1 MQKYFLVFSF
11 ILSLLGGYLGFRLA
25 EIPHQNNI
33 TEVNIDNTSGKLPA
47 LSFGANPLSFF
58 WPQKEIAAPQSNLPD
73 LTFASEKT
81 VETVVH
87 IQTHFVREEV
97 YYDPFMHFFYGE
109 NAYKIRERHGNSSGS
124 GVVISQDGYIVTNNH
139 VVQDAKEIS
148 VVLDNVKYEG
158 KLIGTD
164 PSTDLA
170 VVKIEAKDLAFSEF
184 GNSDELRLGEWVL
197 AVGNPMNLQS
207 TVTAGIVSAK
217 NRNIDLL
224 TSKYNPEE
232 NVFPIESFIQTDAAV
247 NSGNSGGALVN
258 TRGELVGINT
268 AIASGNGFY
277 TGYSFAIPSN
287 IVKKVAVDLIK
298 YGKVNRVQ
306 LGAGLINNNS
316 EVAKKNELSIDK
328 GIVLTTI
335 SEKSNAAKA
344 DLKTNDI
351 ILELDGKSVSSVAE
365 FQGMLVLYNPGDKVN
380 LKIRRGN
387 TDKTIELKL
396 E

>member
-1 MQKYFLVFSF
+1 MNKFIILFSF
-11 ILSLLGGYLGFRLA
+11 AGSVAGGYLGFRIA
-25 EIPHQNNI
+25 ASQNTVVATSTVSPTIPI
-33 TEVNIDNTSGKLPA
+33 NTDFQFSL
-47 LSFGANPLSFF
+47 NPLDYLQHES
-58 WPQKEIAAPQSNLPD
+58 APAVEQSLLPD
-73 LTFASEKT
+73 LTMASEKT
-81 VETVVH
+81 VQSVVH

-109 NAYKIRERHGNSSGS
+109 NAYKIRERHGTSSGS
-124 GVVISQDGYIVTNNH
+124 GVVISADGYIVTNNH

-148 VVLDNVKYEG
+148 VMLDNVKYEG

-170 VVKIEAKDLAFSEF
+170 VVKIEARNLPFSEF
-184 GNSDELRLGEWVL
+184 GNSDDLRLGEWVL
-197 AVGNPMNLQS
+197 AVGNPLNLQS

-224 TSKYNPEE
+224 ASKYDPDK

-258 TRGELVGINT
+258 TKGELVGINT

-287 IVKKVAVDLIK
+287 IVKKVALDLIT
-298 YGKVNRVQ
+298 YGQVNRVQ
-306 LGAGLINNNS
+306 LGADLVNNNS
-316 EVAKKNELSIDK
+316 ELAKKNQLSVDRGVVI
-328 GIVLTTI
+328 TTI
-335 SEKSNAAKA
+335 QENGNAEKANLQVN
-344 DLKTNDI
+344 DVILGLNNKT
-351 ILELDGKSVSSVAE
+351 VSSVAE
-365 FQGMLVLYNPGDKVN
+365 FQGMLVLCNPGDKVT
-380 LKIRRGN
+380 LKVRRGDQEKN
-387 TDKTIELKL
+387 LDIKL

>member
-1 MQKYFLVFSF
+1 MQKYLLVFSF

-47 LSFGANPLSFF
+47 LSFGANPFSFF
-58 WPQKEIAAPQSNLPD
+58 WPQKELAAPQSNLPD

>member
-1 MQKYFLVFSF
+1 MSKIIPILFSF
-11 ILSLLGGYLGFRLA
+11 MAASVGGYIGFKVAAANSVQTSSGINLSDELHADQTKFGFNILDYFKDEKPA
-25 EIPHQNNI
+25 EY
-33 TEVNIDNTSGKLPA
+33 T
-47 LSFGANPLSFF
+47 
-58 WPQKEIAAPQSNLPD
+58 QSAFPD

-81 VETVVH
+81 VKTVVH
-87 IQTHFVREEV
+87 IQTLFVREEV
-97 YYDPFMHFFYGE
+97 YYDPVMHFFYGE
-109 NAYKIRERHGNSSGS
+109 NAYKIRERHGKSQGS
-124 GVVISQDGYIVTNNH
+124 GVVISSDGYIVTNNH

-148 VVLDNVKYEG
+148 VILDNVKYTG
-158 KLIGTD
+158 KLIGAD

-170 VVKIEAKDLAFSEF
+170 VVKIDAKNLPFSEF

-258 TRGELVGINT
+258 TKGELVGINT

-287 IVKKVAVDLIK
+287 IVKKVAFDLIK
-298 YGKVNRVQ
+298 FGAVNRVQ
-306 LGAGLINNNS
+306 LGAGIVNNNS
-316 EVAKKNELSIDK
+316 DVAKKNQLETDR
-328 GIVLTTI
+328 GIVLTSI
-335 SEKSNAAKA
+335 SENSNAAKA
-344 DLKTNDI
+344 DLKSNDV
-351 ILELDGKSVSSVAE
+351 ILALNGKTISSVAE
-365 FQGMLVLYNPGDKVN
+365 FQGLLALQNPGDKIT
-380 LKIRRGN
+380 LTIQRGN
-387 TDKTIELKL
+387 GSKEVELKL

>member
-1 MQKYFLVFSF
+1 MSRF
-11 ILSLLGGYLGFRLA
+11 ILILFIFLAATAGGYIGFKAAASGA
-25 EIPHQNNI
+25 EQSFSTADLTTADAQFGFNPFSNFT
-33 TEVNIDNTSGKLPA
+33 TEKPA
-47 LSFGANPLSFF
+47 P
-58 WPQKEIAAPQSNLPD
+58 APQTGLPD

-81 VETVVH
+81 VQTVVH

-124 GVVISQDGYIVTNNH
+124 GVVISADGYIVTNNH

-170 VVKIEAKDLAFSEF
+170 VVKIVGKNLPFSEF
-184 GNSDELRLGEWVL
+184 GDSDKLRLGEWVL

-224 TSKYNPEE
+224 ASKYNPEE

-258 TRGELVGINT
+258 TKGELVGINT

-287 IVKKVAVDLIK
+287 IVKKVALDLIQ
-298 YGKVNRVQ
+298 YGAVNRVQ
-306 LGAGLINNNS
+306 LGAGLVNNNS
-316 EVAKKNELSIDK
+316 EIAKKNALGIDR
-328 GIVLTTI
+328 GIVVTTI
-335 SEKSNAAKA
+335 SEKSNAANA
-344 DLKTNDI
+344 DLQTNDV
-351 ILELDGKSVSSVAE
+351 ILALNGKSITSVAE
-365 FQGMLVLYNPGDKVN
+365 FQGMLVMFNPGDKVS
-380 LKIRRGN
+380 LKIQRGK
-387 TDKTIELKL
+387 DEKEIELKL

>member
-1 MQKYFLVFSF
+1 MSKSILLLSF
-11 ILSLLGGYLGFRLA
+11 ITAASGGYLGFKMAAL
-25 EIPHQNNI
+25 ETVHESNHTFSEN
-33 TEVNIDNTSGKLPA
+33 TLVNPNTLHLG
-47 LSFGANPLSFF
+47 FNPFDYF
-58 WPQKEIAAPQSNLPD
+58 KPEKEISSAQTNFPD

-97 YYDPFMHFFYGE
+97 YYDPIMHFFYGE
-109 NAYKIRERHGNSSGS
+109 NAYKIRERHGKSSGS
-124 GVVISQDGYIVTNNH
+124 GVVISADGFIVTNNH

-148 VVLDNVKYEG
+148 VILDNVKYDG
-158 KLIGTD
+158 KLVGTD

-170 VVKIEAKDLAFSEF
+170 VVKIEGTNLPFCEF

-258 TRGELVGINT
+258 IRGELVGINT

-287 IVKKVAVDLIK
+287 IVKKVALDLIK
-298 YGKVNRVQ
+298 FGTVNRVQ
-306 LGAGLINNNS
+306 LGAGIINNNS
-316 EVAKKNELSIDK
+316 EIAKKNQLTTDR
-328 GIVLTTI
+328 GIVVTTI
-335 SEKSNAAKA
+335 SVDSNASKA
-344 DLKTNDI
+344 NLKTNDI
-351 ILELDGKSVSSVAE
+351 ILALNGKSVSSVAE
-365 FQGMLVLYNPGDKVN
+365 FQGMLAMCNPGDKVT
-380 LKIRRGN
+380 LKIQRADN
-387 TDKTIELKL
+387 EKEVELKL

>member
-25 EIPHQNNI
+25 EIPHQNYTSEINM
-33 TEVNIDNTSGKLPA
+33 DNTSGKIPA

-58 WPQKEIAAPQSNLPD
+58 WPQKELAVPQSNLPD

-316 EVAKKNELSIDK
+316 EVAKKNELSIYK

>member
-1 MQKYFLVFSF
+1 MNKFAFIIVFF
-11 ILSLLGGYLGFRLA
+11 IAAAGGYIGFKSA
-25 EIPHQNNI
+25 EIEHNYCQSDVIREPLNNSAFGFNIMDYFKPKEEVQIQNN
-33 TEVNIDNTSGKLPA
+33 A
-47 LSFGANPLSFF
+47 
-58 WPQKEIAAPQSNLPD
+58 LPD

-81 VETVVH
+81 VQTVVH

-109 NAYKIRERHGNSSGS
+109 NAYKIRERHGKSQGS
-124 GVVISQDGYIVTNNH
+124 GVVISSDGYIVTNNH
-139 VVQDAKEIS
+139 VVQDAKEIN
-148 VVLDNVKYEG
+148 VILDNVKYSG

-170 VVKIEAKDLAFSEF
+170 VVKIDGENLPYSEF
-184 GNSDELRLGEWVL
+184 GNSDNLKLGEWVL
-197 AVGNPMNLQS
+197 AVGNPLNLSS

-224 TSKYNPEE
+224 ASKYNPEK

-258 TRGELVGINT
+258 VKGELVGINT

-287 IVKKVAVDLIK
+287 IVKKVATDLIK
-298 YGKVNRVQ
+298 YGKVNRVH
-306 LGAGLINNNS
+306 LGAELIDNNS
-316 EVAKKNELSIDK
+316 EVAKRRALKTDRGVVIHSI
-328 GIVLTTI
+328 VP
-335 SEKSNAAKA
+335 ESNAEKA
-344 DLKTNDI
+344 NLEVNDVI
-351 ILELDGKSVSSVAE
+351 TGINGKSISSVAE
-365 FQGMLVLYNPGDKVN
+365 FQGILIQNNPGDKVVLDL
-380 LKIRRGN
+380 LKGN
-387 TDKTIELKL
+387 KETKIEIKL

>member
-1 MQKYFLVFSF
+1 MGKILFILFSF
-11 ILSLLGGYLGFRLA
+11 FAASFGGYIGFKLA
-25 EIPHQNNI
+25 ATDSNQISSN
-33 TEVNIDNTSGKLPA
+33 
-47 LSFGANPLSFF
+47 
-58 WPQKEIAAPQSNLPD
+58 SNLPDFLNSENTQFGFNLLDYFKDSKPAEPIQQGFPD

-81 VETVVH
+81 VKTVVH

-97 YYDPFMHFFYGE
+97 YYDPIMHFFYGE
-109 NAYKIRERHGNSSGS
+109 NAYKIRERHGKSQGS
-124 GVVISQDGYIVTNNH
+124 GVVISSDGYIITNNH
-139 VVQDAKEIS
+139 VVQDAKEINI
-148 VVLDNVKYEG
+148 VLDNVKYAG
-158 KLIGTD
+158 KLIGAD

-170 VVKIEAKDLAFSEF
+170 VVKIDAKNLAFSEF

-224 TSKYNPEE
+224 ASKYNPEE

-258 TRGELVGINT
+258 TKGELVGINT

-287 IVKKVAVDLIK
+287 IVKKVALDLIK
-298 YGKVNRVQ
+298 FGAVNRVQ
-306 LGAGLINNNS
+306 LGAGMINNNS
-316 EVAKKNELSIDK
+316 DVAEKKQLGTDR

-335 SEKSNAAKA
+335 AENSNAAKA
-344 DLKTNDI
+344 DLKINDV
-351 ILELDGKSVSSVAE
+351 ILELNGKTITSVAE
-365 FQGMLVLYNPGDKVN
+365 FQGLLALQNPGDKITLTIQREN
-380 LKIRRGN
+380 NAKE
-387 TDKTIELKL
+387 IELKL